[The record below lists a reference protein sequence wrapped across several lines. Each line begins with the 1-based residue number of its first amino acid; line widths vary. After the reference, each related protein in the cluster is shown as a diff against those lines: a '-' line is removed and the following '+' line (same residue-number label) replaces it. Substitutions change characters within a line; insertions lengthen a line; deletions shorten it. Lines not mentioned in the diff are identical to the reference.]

1 MELFS
6 AAVVAGL
13 VGEYLHKIDD
23 ANQNAGPRTVYAEA
37 LAGISL
43 FFSIAYLPPLTYSF
57 YGFFIDF
64 SLFICW
70 MVAFGLL
77 EDLSGG
83 AGCDSYWYWN
93 NWGYYWGGYYA
104 IPNVHVT
111 QSLVGRTACPKWRAT
126 LAFSFIGG
134 IFWLI
139 TGCIGLYVCIERA
152 EDKNPVNWYRRHI
165 SSRRTAGNSD
175 TNAGHGGT
183 QENKA
188 VGDTTV

>member
-1 MELFS
+1 MGNGSKVSSVICRIMELFS

-77 EDLSGG
+77 
-83 AGCDSYWYWN
+83 DSVSITLFLTPPGHKVEN
-93 NWGYYWGGYYA
+93 
-104 IPNVHVT
+104 
-111 QSLVGRTACPKWRAT
+111 SLT
-126 LAFSFIGG
+126 L
-134 IFWLI
+134 
-139 TGCIGLYVCIERA
+139 T
-152 EDKNPVNWYRRHI
+152 
-165 SSRRTAGNSD
+165 
-175 TNAGHGGT
+175 
-183 QENKA
+183 
-188 VGDTTV
+188 